1 MRRIL
6 PPLFALILLTSAC
19 SATDESAD
27 AEQSAPATAAT
38 ASSPPAAPGS
48 SSQAAGAAVAET
60 NPPANSGPAPT
71 TAPLPGFPVSIAGIE
86 ITKRPERIVSLS
98 STTTEILF
106 AIGAGDQVVAVDS
119 FSDYPP
125 EAPITDL
132 NAFEPNVEAIS
143 TYEPDLVIF
152 FLEPG
157 ALGSGLTALGIP
169 VIHHV
174 AALGLDDVYGQ
185 ITDLGAAT
193 GNVSGASRLIEGLRT
208 NIGEVAGR
216 FGAVAEPLTYY
227 HEVDD
232 TYYSATSATFIGSI
246 YSLFGLTSIADA
258 ADDIGSG
265 FPQLSP
271 EYIIEADPD
280 IIFYGCA
287 VWCGTTPESIAERPG
302 WGSLSAVES
311 GALVAIDDDLTSRWG
326 PRLAQFV
333 ETVGMS
339 LETLLVE

>member
-1 MRRIL
+1 MRRVL
-6 PPLFALILLTSAC
+6 PPIFALILLTAAC
-19 SATDESAD
+19 GATDEPPGAGPSAL
-27 AEQSAPATAAT
+27 AIAAT
-38 ASSPPAAPGS
+38 ASSPPAAPAS
-48 SSQAAGAAVAET
+48 SSQAPGAVVADT
-60 NPPANSGPAPT
+60 TPPANGEPAT
-71 TAPLPGFPVSIAGIE
+71 TAAPVPAFPVSTAGVE

-119 FSDYPP
+119 FSDYPA
-125 EAPITDL
+125 EAPITEL

-174 AALGLDDVYGQ
+174 AALGLDDVYAQ

-193 GNVSGASRLIEGLRT
+193 GNVSGASQLIEGLRT
-208 NIGEVAGR
+208 SIADVAGR
-216 FGAVAEPLTYY
+216 FGSVAEPLTYY

-287 VWCGTTPESIAERPG
+287 EWCGTTPESIAERPG

-339 LETLLVE
+339 LETLFVE